1 GEGVVAVALG
11 PSVATIP
18 LRPWAK
24 EVKVI
29 APQLLHLNKLLPA
42 PGGPSSRRMPAGER
56 EEHEEEEALSLHGQV
71 LAWSKD
77 GSVVAVSTPTGGVA
91 CLRHLSGACL
101 ATVVPRPSV
110 PDGGG
115 SAASLGGGV
124 AGVALRGSLEGGKME
139 VGLAAVA

>member
-1 GEGVVAVALG
+1 G

-24 EVKVI
+24 EVKVM
-29 APQLLHLNKLLPA
+29 APRLLRRKKLLPV
-42 PGGPSSRRMPAGER
+42 PGGPSSRRTPAGEQ
-56 EEHEEEEALSLHGQV
+56 EEEEEALSLHGQV

-101 ATVVPRPSV
+101 ATVVPRPSA
-110 PDGGG
+110 PDRGG

-124 AGVALRGSLEGGKME
+124 AGVALRGSSEGGKME
-139 VGLAAVA
+139 VVVLTYDAVLALYSFS